1 VTGKGPFDPREEAPL
16 LSAYVDGE
24 IDPVDRARLEAH
36 LAEETP
42 ASAATRREIEQ
53 LRRLNAVTGALRLKE
68 PPPEVWETFWQGVY
82 NRAERSAGWI
92 LLGAGVILVAAW
104 AALRLAT
111 VLWNAEALPLWVR
124 GGIFTAAAG
133 VLVLLVS
140 AVRERI
146 YRRGRT
152 RYKDVIR

>member
-1 VTGKGPFDPREEAPL
+1 MKGKGPFDPREEAPL

-24 IDPVDRARLEAH
+24 ISPADRDRLEAH
-36 LAEETP
+36 LAEDTP

-68 PPPEVWETFWQGVY
+68 PPPEEWEVFWQGVY
-82 NRAERSAGWI
+82 NRAERSLGWI

-104 AALRLAT
+104 AVLQLVTALWQAD
-111 VLWNAEALPLWVR
+111 ALPVWVR
-124 GGIFTAAAG
+124 GGIFAATAGA
-133 VLVLLVS
+133 LVLLVS

-146 YRRGRT
+146 YRRSRT
-152 RYKDVIR
+152 RYKDVVR